1 MFWKTKSA
9 ITGHPS
15 EYVFVITGCDT
26 GIGLELV
33 KQLSPQGFVVYAGC
47 YSQTGLEAINA
58 LGFSTAFPILLDVTK
73 QEQIDD
79 FVKIVKEKH
88 QSIFCLINNA
98 GILNTFYL
106 EWGTV
111 EQIQRMFDV
120 NLFGQIRMCKA
131 FVPLLRT
138 GKNGRII
145 NISSVASFIPM
156 GGLGGYSAS
165 KAASRMYSNCMRM
178 ELGNFGIHVITA
190 MPGGFNTNIQAQ
202 EATIKK
208 NFDEAPQEIKDI
220 YGQEYCDS
228 FVKAWTA
235 TASAFPKPGIAA
247 KQLIDCALK
256 DTPPLD
262 LPVGTDA
269 VASWNTIPLLGDKLY
284 EKRKQAALEI
294 EKLVR
299 DAVQAK
305 DHTRITLLLQT
316 LVQDFT
322 YSIVPNSR
330 NGGLIALAAT
340 AIALGGLVQIH
351 LKQIVPPILTCFA
364 DHDSR
369 VRYYACESMYN
380 VGKVARH
387 ALLGWF
393 NEIFDA
399 LTKLSIDPELSVKN
413 GAELLDRLIKDIV
426 CEKPVYYHPEFEQE
440 YKNLTENGNTLQI
453 SGGGDHP
460 LSASPTPNIFPPVP
474 GSIPLQPGMTPLTF
488 NLPRF
493 IPLLKERINV
503 VNAPGRLFL
512 VQWILVLN
520 SVPDLELVTFL
531 PEFLDGL
538 FVYLSDT
545 NVDVRTA
552 TLNVLGE
559 FLKEISSI
567 SSIQRENGPLKFVS
581 PEKSNPANPYDTSV
595 ELAKVLEEKRTG
607 QVAND
612 PYIPGQGV
620 MLDFGKMTETLV
632 KYLPSKDEETQ
643 ATSLR
648 WVNSFIVLAKSAM
661 LPFTSQLLGAI
672 LPILSHQIDTIRS
685 LAIDANTNLFTLVLE
700 WSMHHSPSKIQDDPF
715 DIVNTVGTL
724 LQLFQDEHE
733 DTRVGSLEWLLML
746 HKKYP
751 KKVMNADQTIFQGL
765 LKTLSDYSEEVVRRD
780 LQLLA
785 QISHSSDDEY
795 FTKFMINLMN
805 LFTID
810 RRLLETRGSLIV
822 RQLCLSLNAE
832 RMYRSFG
839 EILAQEEDLE
849 FASTM
854 VQTLNLILITA
865 PELAEMRQTLKNIE
879 SREGSALFSALYR
892 SWCHNPIAVFSLC
905 LLAQAYEHASNL
917 MTSFGEL
924 EITVQ
929 FLIQTD
935 KLVQLIES
943 PVFTQLRLQ
952 LLEPDRYPYLYKC
965 LYGILMLLP
974 QSSAFS
980 TLRNRLNS
988 VNTLAMLYASPP
1000 TPMQSP
1006 PPPTQSRSVSKKLQ
1020 TPEPTNN
1027 IVFKWGDFLQHFR
1040 NIQARH
1046 ERARRNLSRAQTHQE
1061 DEKAFA
1067 KRGRSGSVPPAA
1079 TSTLPSLSVGLS
1091 RFSRVRPP
1099 TSASPS
1105 SYDLRDKPKNNNIF
1119 PLVKMKVSYILLCA
1133 SVFSAPIYKRNATP
1147 QPAPQREHGGLR
1159 DAFLNMNWKRHTKR
1173 SALPVRRW

>member
-1 MFWKTKSA
+1 MFWKSKSA
-9 ITGHPS
+9 ITKDPC
-15 EYVFVITGCDT
+15 EYVFVVSGCDS
-26 GIGLELV
+26 GIGFELV
-33 KQLSPQGFVVYAGC
+33 KQLGPQGFVVYAGC
-47 YSQTGLEAINA
+47 FSESGREAINA
-58 LGFSTAFPILLDVTK
+58 LGFDNVHPVSLDVTK
-73 QEQIDD
+73 QESIDTLVD
-79 FVKIVKEKH
+79 TVKQKH

-98 GILNTFYL
+98 GILNSFYL

-111 EQIQRMFDV
+111 EQIQQMFDV
-120 NLFGQIRMCKA
+120 NVFGQIRMCKA
-131 FVPLLRT
+131 FVPLLRN

-145 NISSVASFIPM
+145 NISSVASFVPM
-156 GGLGGYSAS
+156 GGLGGYGAT
-165 KAASRMYSNCMRM
+165 KAASRMYCNCMRM
-178 ELGNFGIHVITA
+178 ELGNFGIHVVCA

-208 NFDEAPQEIKDI
+208 NFEEAPQDIKDV
-220 YGQEYCDS
+220 YGQAFCDE

-235 TASAFPKPGIAA
+235 TASAFPEPVAAA
-247 KQLIDCALK
+247 KQLVECALK
-256 DTPPLD
+256 DSPPLD

-269 VASWNTIPLLGDKLY
+269 AAAWNTIPLLGTGLTESQEGSVFLVNTGDKLY

-305 DHTRITLLLQT
+305 DHTKITLLLQT

-330 NGGLIALAAT
+330 NGGLIALA
-340 AIALGGLVQIH
+340 
-351 LKQIVPPILTCFA
+351 VPPILTCFA

-440 YKNLTENGNTLQI
+440 YKNLAENVNNLQI
-453 SGGGDHP
+453 AGGGDHP
-460 LSASPTPNIFPPVP
+460 LSASPPPNIFPPVP

-545 NVDVRTA
+545 NADVRTA

-559 FLKEISSI
+559 FLKEISNI
-567 SSIQRENGPLKFVS
+567 STIQRENGPLKFVS
-581 PEKSNPANPYDTSV
+581 PDKSTPHNPYDTTL
-595 ELAKVLEEKRTG
+595 ELSKVLEEKRTG
-607 QVAND
+607 QIAND
-612 PYIPGQGV
+612 PYIPGQGHIF
-620 MLDFGKMTETLV
+620 DA
-632 KYLPSKDEETQ
+632 DEETQ
-643 ATSLR
+643 ATALR
-648 WVNSFIVLAKSAM
+648 WVNSFIVLAKAAM

-700 WSMHHSPSKIQDDPF
+700 WSMQHSPGIAHDDPF

-785 QISHSSDDEY
+785 QISHSSD
-795 FTKFMINLMN
+795 
-805 LFTID
+805 
-810 RRLLETRGSLIV
+810 GS
-822 RQLCLSLNAE
+822 
-832 RMYRSFG
+832 
-839 EILAQEEDLE
+839 
-849 FASTM
+849 
-854 VQTLNLILITA
+854 
-865 PELAEMRQTLKNIE
+865 
-879 SREGSALFSALYR
+879 
-892 SWCHNPIAVFSLC
+892 
-905 LLAQAYEHASNL
+905 
-917 MTSFGEL
+917 
-924 EITVQ
+924 
-929 FLIQTD
+929 
-935 KLVQLIES
+935 
-943 PVFTQLRLQ
+943 
-952 LLEPDRYPYLYKC
+952 YL
-965 LYGILMLLP
+965 
-974 QSSAFS
+974 
-980 TLRNRLNS
+980 
-988 VNTLAMLYASPP
+988 
-1000 TPMQSP
+1000 
-1006 PPPTQSRSVSKKLQ
+1006 
-1020 TPEPTNN
+1020 
-1027 IVFKWGDFLQHFR
+1027 
-1040 NIQARH
+1040 
-1046 ERARRNLSRAQTHQE
+1046 
-1061 DEKAFA
+1061 
-1067 KRGRSGSVPPAA
+1067 
-1079 TSTLPSLSVGLS
+1079 
-1091 RFSRVRPP
+1091 
-1099 TSASPS
+1099 
-1105 SYDLRDKPKNNNIF
+1105 
-1119 PLVKMKVSYILLCA
+1119 
-1133 SVFSAPIYKRNATP
+1133 
-1147 QPAPQREHGGLR
+1147 
-1159 DAFLNMNWKRHTKR
+1159 
-1173 SALPVRRW
+1173 

>member
-1 MFWKTKSA
+1 MFQMFWKSKSA
-9 ITGHPS
+9 ITKDSS
-15 EYVFVITGCDT
+15 EYVFVITGCDS
-26 GIGLELV
+26 GIGFELV
-33 KQLSPQGFVVYAGC
+33 KQLVPQGFIVYAGC
-47 YSQTGLEAINA
+47 YSEKGIHAINE
-58 LGFSTAFPILLDVTK
+58 LGFANANPLPLDVTK
-73 QEQIDD
+73 QDQVDA
-79 FVKIVKEKH
+79 FVQAIKQKH
-88 QSIFCLINNA
+88 ESIFCLINNA

-111 EQIQRMFDV
+111 EQIQQMFDV
-120 NLFGQIRMCKA
+120 NVFGQIRMCKSL
-131 FVPLLRT
+131 VPMLRN

-145 NISSVASFIPM
+145 NIASVASFIPM
-156 GGLGGYSAS
+156 GGLGGYSAT

-178 ELGNFGIHVITA
+178 ELGNFGIHVVCA

-208 NFDEAPQEIKDI
+208 NFDQAPQEIKDV
-220 YGQEYCDS
+220 YGQHFCDE
-228 FVKAWTA
+228 FIKGWTA
-235 TASAFPKPGIAA
+235 TASAFPDPAGAA

-256 DTPPLD
+256 DSPPLD
-262 LPVGTDA
+262 LPV
-269 VASWNTIPLLGDKLY
+269 GDKLY

-305 DHTRITLLLQT
+305 DHTKITLLLQT

-440 YKNLTENGNTLQI
+440 YKNLAENVNNLQI
-453 SGGGDHP
+453 AGAGDHP
-460 LSASPTPNIFPPVP
+460 LSASPPPNIFPPVP
-474 GSIPLQPGMTPLTF
+474 GSVPLQPGMTPLTF

-538 FVYLSDT
+538 FVYLSDS
-545 NVDVRTA
+545 NADVRTA

-559 FLKEISSI
+559 FLKEISNI
-567 SSIQRENGPLKFVS
+567 STIQRENGPLKFVT
-581 PEKSNPANPYDTSV
+581 PDKSTPHNPYDTTVDLS
-595 ELAKVLEEKRTG
+595 KVLEEKRTG
-607 QVAND
+607 QIAND

-620 MLDFGKMTETLV
+620 ILDFGKMTETLV

-700 WSMHHSPSKIQDDPF
+700 WSMHHSPGKSHDDPF

-785 QISHSSDDEY
+785 QISHSSD
-795 FTKFMINLMN
+795 
-805 LFTID
+805 
-810 RRLLETRGSLIV
+810 V
-822 RQLCLSLNAE
+822 
-832 RMYRSFG
+832 
-839 EILAQEEDLE
+839 
-849 FASTM
+849 
-854 VQTLNLILITA
+854 
-865 PELAEMRQTLKNIE
+865 
-879 SREGSALFSALYR
+879 
-892 SWCHNPIAVFSLC
+892 
-905 LLAQAYEHASNL
+905 
-917 MTSFGEL
+917 
-924 EITVQ
+924 
-929 FLIQTD
+929 
-935 KLVQLIES
+935 
-943 PVFTQLRLQ
+943 
-952 LLEPDRYPYLYKC
+952 
-965 LYGILMLLP
+965 
-974 QSSAFS
+974 
-980 TLRNRLNS
+980 
-988 VNTLAMLYASPP
+988 
-1000 TPMQSP
+1000 
-1006 PPPTQSRSVSKKLQ
+1006 
-1020 TPEPTNN
+1020 
-1027 IVFKWGDFLQHFR
+1027 
-1040 NIQARH
+1040 
-1046 ERARRNLSRAQTHQE
+1046 SRAQNAPDDDT
-1061 DEKAFA
+1061 AFA
-1067 KRGRSGSVPPAA
+1067 KRGRSGSVPP
-1079 TSTLPSLSVGLS
+1079 TGSSTLPSLSVGLP

-1099 TSASPS
+1099 MSATPS
-1105 SYDLRDKPKNNNIF
+1105 TYDLRDKSK
-1119 PLVKMKVSYILLCA
+1119 K
-1133 SVFSAPIYKRNATP
+1133 
-1147 QPAPQREHGGLR
+1147 
-1159 DAFLNMNWKRHTKR
+1159 
-1173 SALPVRRW
+1173 